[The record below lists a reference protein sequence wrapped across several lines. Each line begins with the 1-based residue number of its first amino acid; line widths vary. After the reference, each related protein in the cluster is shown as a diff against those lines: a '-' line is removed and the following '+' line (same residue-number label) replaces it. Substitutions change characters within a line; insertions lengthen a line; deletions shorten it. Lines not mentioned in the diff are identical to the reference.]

1 MRPTEPIQ
9 VFITSRDSVCAAC
22 KKKIGARSM
31 ILPRPEQQARCMACA
46 GLGEL
51 VFLPSGDTAL
61 TRRAKKHSPQHA
73 IVMKWNPRRKCAQRQ
88 GLLVEAAALET
99 ARAECQADAPKR
111 KAQQAKNAVRRG
123 ELDQEYIKAFATKIR
138 TMYPYCP
145 TGKETTIAEHACTKY
160 SGRVG
165 RSANAKELNERAV
178 RLAVTAHIRHTETPY
193 DHLIET
199 TRSRAIARSRVLD
212 QVNTVLRHW
221 AK

>member
-1 MRPTEPIQ
+1 MPQADPIN
-9 VFITSRDSVCAAC
+9 VFITSHDSVCDQC
-22 KKKIGARSM
+22 EKNIRPRSM
-31 ILPRPEQQARCMACA
+31 IIPRPNKKARCLGCA
-46 GLGEL
+46 GFGDL
-51 VFLPSGDTAL
+51 VFLPSGDAAL
-61 TRRAKKHSPQHA
+61 TRRAKKHSPRYA
-73 IVMKWNPRRKCAQRQ
+73 VVLKWNPRRKRYERQ
-88 GLLVEAAALET
+88 GLLVETAALKT
-99 ARAECQADAPKR
+99 ARDECAADAPKR
-111 KAQQAKNAVRRG
+111 KVQRAKNAVRRV

-138 TMYPYCP
+138 AMYPYCP

-199 TRSRAIARSRVLD
+199 TRSRALARARVLD
-212 QVNTVLRHW
+212 QINTVLRHW